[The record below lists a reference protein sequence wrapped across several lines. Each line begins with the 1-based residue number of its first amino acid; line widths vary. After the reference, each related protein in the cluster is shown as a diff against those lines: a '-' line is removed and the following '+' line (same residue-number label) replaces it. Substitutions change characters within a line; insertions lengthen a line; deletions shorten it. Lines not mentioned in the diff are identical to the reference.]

1 MKCIFQQKTRQI
13 IFKSKY
19 FRLSY
24 NCCYY
29 TKALFRVLFQLPD
42 QKKQLVWNAIAKWGV
57 LSTSREEATTAV
69 VHFPTLLIPHL
80 KPDFYNFNRQKNKY
94 LV

>member
-1 MKCIFQQKTRQI
+1 MYFSTKKLAKSFS
-13 IFKSKY
+13 KSKY

-24 NCCYY
+24 NCCYL

-80 KPDFYNFNRQKNKY
+80 KPDFYNFNRQ
-94 LV
+94 